1 MSDPASESA
10 ADELT
15 VLEPTPPS
23 IGQCALLACMWEAT
37 APKPGNVHRGADFED
52 LVYPDFLNAAAV
64 TAPLF
69 EAAHATP
76 LGQTVL
82 AAVRA
87 TRAAVNTNANLGA
100 ILLLAPL
107 ASVPREQEL
116 ASGVATVL
124 ANLTQADAR
133 DVYAAI
139 RHAEPGGL
147 GQTDAHDV
155 RDAAPADLIVAMRAA
170 ADRDLVARQY
180 ANDFADLF
188 GEVVPA
194 IQAGLAAGWPLW
206 QTIVHVH
213 VQTMHRHPDSL
224 IARKC
229 GPPVAEMAAAYAG
242 VVLAAGPPDSEE
254 FQDAL
259 ADLDF
264 WLRSDGHRRNPGTTA
279 DMIAAGLFVALRD
292 GIIKAPFR
300 WT

>member
-1 MSDPASESA
+1 MNNAASEGLQPSIGQ
-10 ADELT
+10 L
-15 VLEPTPPS
+15 S
-23 IGQCALLACMWEAT
+23 IGQCALLACIWEAT

-69 EAAHATP
+69 EAASSKP
-76 LGQTVL
+76 LGETVL

-87 TRAAVNTNANLGA
+87 TRAAVGTNVNLGA

-107 ASVPREQEL
+107 ASVPRDQPL
-116 ASGVATVL
+116 GLGIAQVL
-124 ANLTQADAR
+124 DSLTEADAR

-139 RHAEPGGL
+139 RHAQPGGL

-155 RDAAPADLIVAMRAA
+155 LDAPPADLLTAMRAA

-180 ANDFADLF
+180 VDGFAEVLN
-188 GEVVPA
+188 EVVPA
-194 IQAGLAAGWPLW
+194 LGAGLAAGWPLW

-213 VQTMHRHPDSL
+213 LQTMHRHPDSL

-229 GPPVAEMAAAYAG
+229 GLPVATTAAAHAG
-242 VVLAAGPPDSEE
+242 VVLAAGPPESDEY
-254 FQDAL
+254 QDAR

-279 DMIAAGLFVALRD
+279 DMLAAGLFAALRD
-292 GIIKAPFR
+292 GIITAPFR
-300 WT
+300 WA